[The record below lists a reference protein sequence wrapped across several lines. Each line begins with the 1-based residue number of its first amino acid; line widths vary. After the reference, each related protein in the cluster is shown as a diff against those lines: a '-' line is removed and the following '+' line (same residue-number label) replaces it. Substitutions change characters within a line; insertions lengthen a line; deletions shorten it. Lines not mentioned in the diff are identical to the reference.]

1 MSSQIMKRSY
11 TIIAVRGTGVA
22 MEIDTMASYQDALTC
37 AKEANENKNNVE
49 VRIIENKYDEA
60 TKKDKKTLVKL
71 LNSSN
76 SAPTF
81 NSYSQAGNPAIN
93 PKQQRL
99 SEIDLIIGKKI
110 ASSITNLSIAGITL
124 IIVGGLIY
132 NLLKAI

>member
-71 LNSSN
+71 LNIQN
-76 SAPTF
+76 SDILF
-81 NSYSQAGNPAIN
+81 I
-93 PKQQRL
+93 L
-99 SEIDLIIGKKI
+99 STIILSPIAMLFLVVKYLKTPILVLKKKI
-110 ASSITNLSIAGITL
+110 
-124 IIVGGLIY
+124 IY
-132 NLLKAI
+132 